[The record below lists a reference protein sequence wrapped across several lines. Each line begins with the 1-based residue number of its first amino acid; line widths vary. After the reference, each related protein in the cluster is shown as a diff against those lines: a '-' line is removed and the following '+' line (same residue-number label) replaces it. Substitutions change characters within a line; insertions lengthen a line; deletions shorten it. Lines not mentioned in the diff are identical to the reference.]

1 MLVSIHSFTIF
12 YNCQYCYHLN
22 LAIHLLYRNN
32 TTGTGETMNAIYD
45 TKEVKRLIKEA
56 VRQSVKELSD
66 TPRHMLDPSNPNHP
80 DYDLHIFGYH
90 CDDFLAKQYKPV
102 DNC

>member
-1 MLVSIHSFTIF
+1 
-12 YNCQYCYHLN
+12 
-22 LAIHLLYRNN
+22 
-32 TTGTGETMNAIYD
+32 MNAIYN
-45 TKEVKRLIKEA
+45 TKEAKRLIKEA

-80 DYDLHIFGYH
+80 DYDLHIFGHH

-102 DNC
+102 DA